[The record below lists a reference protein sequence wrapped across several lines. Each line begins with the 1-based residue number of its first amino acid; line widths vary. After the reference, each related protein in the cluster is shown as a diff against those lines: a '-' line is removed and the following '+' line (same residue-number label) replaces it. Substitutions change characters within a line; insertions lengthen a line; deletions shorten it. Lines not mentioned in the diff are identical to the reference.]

1 MKKALLYARVSSTE
15 QGQYTLPDQKERMIK
30 YCEIK
35 GIEVAGIYTEKA
47 SAKSF
52 KKRPVFAELVRFAKK
67 NRKSIDGILVVRW
80 CRYSRNLS
88 EALIKI
94 SEMRDHGIEIN
105 SVEGT
110 IDFSVEE
117 NLLLLSFYLASPEID
132 NIKRSKNV
140 KKAMYQARKMGHWCA
155 IAPIGYR
162 NSRTEDNKPIVI
174 PDNRLGKDGRTKAEL
189 MQALWADFS
198 TGEYK
203 IQEVRLKYQRLG
215 LIMGK
220 SRIGDVL
227 RSQFYMGKIVLDGFG
242 NDEGG
247 IFQGEHEPLINDET
261 FYKVQSLLG
270 EKAPV
275 RHREYSKVND
285 NLPLRGL
292 IKGKRCESLL
302 TGSGSRNR
310 HGNIYY
316 YYHTQ
321 PTKSGSKERIRAD
334 KLEAQILE
342 ELRAIKPSEGVLRL
356 YQEILFSQMNKGKRL
371 TQQRR
376 NVNKGKIADVQAKLD
391 KLEERFIFEGLDSAT
406 YNKWKTKL
414 MAEINDLKAIESDN
428 EIVTK
433 ETIANVGNC
442 TNLLTNLDT
451 YFETGTPSFK
461 KELLDSILTDKIE
474 VFDKKLY
481 RTPIHDE
488 IRGLQ
493 AIGAQKKSDCSDSSC
508 NSSMAVPRGIEP
520 LFPG

>member
-1 MKKALLYARVSSTE
+1 MKKALLYARVSTDE
-15 QGQYTLPDQKERMIK
+15 QGQYTLPDQRERMLR

-52 KKRPVFAELVRFAKK
+52 KNRPVFAELKKFAKK
-67 NRKSIDGILVVRW
+67 NRKTIDGILCCRW
-80 CRYSRNLS
+80 DRFSRNIS
-88 EALIKI
+88 EALLTI
-94 SEMRDHGIEIN
+94 SEMKDYGISIN
-105 SVEGT
+105 CVEGEL
-110 IDFSVEE
+110 DSSSEDS
-117 NLLLLSFYLASPEID
+117 LLLLSIFLATPEVE

-140 KKAMYQARKMGHWCA
+140 KKAMYAARKMGHWCA

-162 NSRTEDNKPIVI
+162 NSRNEENRPIVI
-174 PDNRLGKDGRTKAEL
+174 PDNRLGNDGRTKAEL
-189 MQALWADFS
+189 MQALWADFA

-215 LIMGK
+215 LVMGK

-227 RSQFYMGKIVLDGFG
+227 RSQFYMGKIVLKAFG

-247 IFQGEHEPLINDET
+247 IFQGEHEPLIDEET

-275 RHREYSKVND
+275 RHREYSNVND

-292 IKGKRCESLL
+292 IKGKGCGSIL

-321 PTKSGSKERIRAD
+321 PTKSGCKERIRAD
-334 KLEAQILE
+334 KLEEQILE
-342 ELRAIKPSEGVLRL
+342 ELRTIKPNEGVLRL
-356 YQEILFSQMNKGKRL
+356 YQEILHTQMNQGKKL
-371 TQQRR
+371 AQQRR
-376 NVNKGKIADVQAKLD
+376 NANKSKIANVQARLD
-391 KLEERFIFEGLDSAT
+391 KLEERFIFEGLDAAT

-414 MAEINDLKAIESDN
+414 MVEITDLKVGESDS

-433 ETIANVGNC
+433 DTIANVESC

-451 YFETGTPSFK
+451 YFETGTPAFK
-461 KELLDSILTDKIE
+461 KELLDSILNDKIE
-474 VFDKKLY
+474 VFDKALY
-481 RTPIHDE
+481 RISFHPE
-488 IRGLQ
+488 IQGLQ
-493 AIGAQKKSDCSDSSC
+493 AVRAQKKPERSGFTG
-508 NSSMAVPRGIEP
+508 NSSLVAPAGIEP
-520 LFPG
+520 ASKV